1 MNKNLYHKPVLL
13 FESIDALVVNRDGVY
28 ADFTFGGG
36 GHSRELLNRL
46 SNKAKLFAFDKD
58 ENAQENIIN
67 DPRFTFIRCDYRFA
81 YNFLRYYNAI
91 PLDGIIADLGLSSH
105 HIDDSKRG
113 FSFRFADAELD
124 MRMDV
129 NTKKNA
135 RFIINN
141 YSLEQLVEIFNQY
154 GEINNS
160 FKLAKAIV
168 AQREQSEILLSSDLL
183 SIAEPFALK
192 GRENQYYAKLF
203 QALRIEVNDELLSLK
218 ELLLQLPEILK
229 PSARAVFISY
239 HSLEDRLVK
248 NFFKTGNIEGKLNKD
263 FYGKI
268 ISPWASSSSKV
279 ITPNEN
285 EIKDNNR
292 ARSAKLRIAIKN

>member
-141 YSLEQLVEIFNQY
+141 YTLEQLVEIFNQY

-160 FKLAKAIV
+160 FKLAKAIIS
-168 AQREQSEILLSSDLL
+168 QREQSEIILISDLL

-248 NFFKTGNIEGKLNKD
+248 NLFKTGNIEGKLNKD

>member
-248 NFFKTGNIEGKLNKD
+248 NLFKTGNIEGKLNKD

>member
-183 SIAEPFALK
+183 SIAEPFAIK

-248 NFFKTGNIEGKLNKD
+248 NLFKTGNIEGKLNKD